1 VKYYDLGDYL
11 LPVRCD
17 QRHYDQRSPDQ
28 TAETKTQ
35 VTLNS
40 AFVSLPCLGG
50 PRLVDGYPGGRVRQI
65 DSVKAREVPEPGETD

>member
-1 VKYYDLGDYL
+1 MIVVKRLSQGMYEYYDLKRL
-11 LPVRCD
+11 SPS
-17 QRHYDQRSPDQ
+17 SPDQ

-50 PRLVDGYPGGRVRQI
+50 PRLGDGYPGGRVRQI
-65 DSVKAREVPEPGETD
+65 DSAGPGGTDWL